1 MSTVLRM
8 GILFLIFSV
17 FQQVNETGTYLR
29 PLWDTPGYIVDISP
43 DSQHVILS
51 QENTTRLLSIET
63 GEIIAEVND
72 GRIDFSPSGRYSVEY
87 HYDLPQ
93 SKITDLQTG
102 KTLVIHRY
110 VEAYSNNEQFITV
123 YQPNDAVTGELY
135 RLIDLHSGDIIA
147 EFTGGVTFSPDA
159 RLAVVT
165 DLKDL
170 SHITTQ
176 VIEIVTKRVLAQYTF
191 DDAIPDKSLWGVYS
205 KFHADSR
212 YLSLFY
218 FPSELHVID
227 TSTWEILY
235 RVSTGIGFSP
245 DGNYSIT
252 LNDDNNSEVQLM
264 EASSGRVLETVFGA
278 YGFSADSR
286 YLFRIE
292 SVTYDLR
299 HLQLI
304 DLTTNQTI
312 FEHEGYVGSPR
323 LVTDTLLEFWDRG
336 TQSTRYYDITS
347 GKLIRE
353 IEGGADWHY
362 PFLIVID
369 PKTLIHSLR
378 LWESEETIVE
388 GRQIEITPDGE
399 YVLVADGLVVNA
411 YGLESTKP

>member
-8 GILFLIFSV
+8 GFLFLIFSV
-17 FQQVNETGTYLR
+17 FQQANETGTYLR

-51 QENTTRLLSIET
+51 QENTTRLLSIEK

-72 GRIDFSPSGRYSVEY
+72 GRFDFSPSGRYVVEY
-87 HYDLPQ
+87 SYDLPH

-102 KTLVIHRY
+102 NTLVLNRNVI
-110 VEAYSNNEQFITV
+110 AYSDNEQFITV
-123 YQPNDAVTGELY
+123 YQQNDAATDELY
-135 RLIDLHSGDIIA
+135 RLINLHSGDIVA
-147 EFTGGVTFSPDA
+147 EFTGGVTFSPDT

-165 DLKDL
+165 DLEDS

-176 VIEIVTKRVLAQYTF
+176 VIELATKKVLAQYAF
-191 DDAIPDKSLWGVYS
+191 DDSIPDKSLWGVYS

-212 YLSLFY
+212 YLSINY

-235 RVSTGIGFSP
+235 RVSIGIGFSP
-245 DGNYSIT
+245 DGNYAIT
-252 LNDDNNSEVQLM
+252 LNDDSNSDVQLM
-264 EASSGRVLETVFGA
+264 EASSGRVLDTVFGA
-278 YGFSADSR
+278 YGFSDDSR

-312 FEHEGYVGSPR
+312 FEHEGYIGSSR

-347 GKLIRE
+347 GVLVRE
-353 IEGGADWHY
+353 VEGGAEWHY
-362 PFLIVID
+362 PFLIVGDLQTQI
-369 PKTLIHSLR
+369 LSLR

-388 GRQIEITPDGE
+388 GRQVEVTPNGE
-399 YVLVADGLVVNA
+399 YVLVADGLIVNVYA
-411 YGLESTKP
+411 VEHTEP